1 MVERTTPTLSGLG
14 WLHNEDTA
22 ERADAAMAYA
32 FTSDYS
38 QSVTYAGKITSIQ
51 WLISKYSGNSLELQ
65 SIMQDT
71 LTKYLK
77 KQFDGVDLEVK
88 VVAEGAM
95 LDIRIKGTITN
106 NGKVDGLS
114 YLLTVRNSAVEKV
127 TNTLNGEQVY
137 VQ

>member
-1 MVERTTPTLSGLG
+1 
-14 WLHNEDTA
+14 
-22 ERADAAMAYA
+22 MAYA